1 MKRYLISLLCC
12 FFLFPMT
19 LVQAFDAPERA
30 KESIALAKKATALF
44 NEKGKDYAL
53 KVINSKIALTDGEL
67 YVFALSMDNTMLAH
81 PFMPSLIGKNVDDM
95 KDPTGKKY
103 FQEFKRVAENP
114 GQGWV
119 EYMWNRPGEEDP
131 RFKRSYIIKVPD
143 QDIYIG
149 SGYYPALPADKI
161 D

>member
-1 MKRYLISLLCC
+1 MKRYLIILLCAI
-12 FFLFPMT
+12 FMAPVASMH
-19 LVQAFDAPERA
+19 AFDAPERA
-30 KESIALAKKATALF
+30 KESIALAKKAAALF
-44 NEKGKDYAL
+44 KEKGKDYAL

-95 KDPTGKKY
+95 KDSTGKKY
-103 FQEFKRVAENP
+103 FQEFKRVAEDP

-119 EYMWNRPGEEDP
+119 EYMWNRPGEDDP
-131 RFKRSYIIKVPD
+131 RFKRSYIIKVPNR
-143 QDIYIG
+143 DIYIG